1 MTQSS
6 TTENPTATL
15 SINGT
20 AYHLSQLEHDT
31 VFKPYT
37 SLAPYF
43 LYQELFVSISLL
55 IMLAKWGSLIGTAT
69 GFSIAVFRGWRIPG
83 TIGISILGLT
93 VGQFVGVG
101 LGIKNYFRNI
111 NNLPPSPLSIAL
123 REVCSSRN
131 KKEINDNTT
140 LLFEFGPVTASWDSK
155 KLPEKYKSECG
166 RSSTNK
172 YGDSTIH
179 EDPK

>member
-37 SLAPYF
+37 SLAPY
-43 LYQELFVSISLL
+43 S
-55 IMLAKWGSLIGTAT
+55 KWGSLIGTAT